1 MNVIPVEMMT
11 MTFPRI
17 LFYLSPSIELSDV
30 GFEITYCKALEG
42 ESMND
47 DND

>member
-1 MNVIPVEMMT
+1 MKSIPVAMM
-11 MTFPRI
+11 FLRI
-17 LFYLSPSIELSDV
+17 RFSHSPSIELSDV
-30 GFEITYCKALEG
+30 GFEITYCKELEG